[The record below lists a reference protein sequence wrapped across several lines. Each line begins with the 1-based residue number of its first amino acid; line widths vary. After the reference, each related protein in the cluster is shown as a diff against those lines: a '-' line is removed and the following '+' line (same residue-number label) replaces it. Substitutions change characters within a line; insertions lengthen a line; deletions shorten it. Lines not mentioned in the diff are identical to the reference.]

1 MFKSIR
7 KGRRIA
13 AVTIGIV
20 AALTSLAAPAAL
32 ADGLPTPELE
42 KSLTVDVEGD
52 DPSAWFT
59 DDGNYAIIADYDYD
73 LDDND
78 NGNYVYYGY
87 SRLDLKS
94 GEVTPS
100 DIPKSCLSD
109 VQSTWDNKYLYWL
122 EDGKVIVY
130 SIEDQQRVAHPIHA
144 KKSDVSLSELSE
156 DGNSLTAYCS
166 NGKYGDFCVF
176 NLQSNKKTFT
186 HKFEKG
192 DLNAVLSRD
201 GKRLYVCS
209 NRKLKIIDIPDGSTS
224 IKEIPGNAQSNG
236 VTRVYGSD
244 KLFIETLS
252 DDDDSRYSTSY
263 FMADYDGN
271 IDKVADGNK
280 IGVYNWGDNWGKY
293 FLAFTGENTDTIVI
307 DSHSGKQIRY
317 VIRNDDETAFDI
329 SDISRNG
336 DIALARV
343 LSWDSHDNSRAIR
356 LIDTKTGQRVDCK
369 IKLDSYCSPEF
380 VNNDQKIVVDYSDAE
395 DPTKMHIDVY
405 KSNIHYSPIEKL
417 IFFAQDNMPIVVGGG
432 IAAVLM
438 IIGGIAVVCVHR
450 KKRAAAQTSIA
461 GTAPKAK
468 RHKRSRHKKHAQ
480 QEQVAQQSSADSA
493 FDTQW
498 QSSGEPLADIS
509 QQPVASS
516 APKFCRHCGTPL
528 VPEAKFCPKC
538 GHPVE

>member
-7 KGRRIA
+7 KGGKIA
-13 AVTIGIV
+13 AVAIGIV
-20 AALTSLAAPAAL
+20 AALTPLAAPPAAL

-42 KSLTVDVEGD
+42 KSLTVDVEGE

-59 DDGNYAIIADYDYD
+59 DDGNYAVIADYDF
-73 LDDND
+73 DDNYND
-78 NGNYVYYGY
+78 DANDVCYGY

-94 GEVTPS
+94 GEVTPI

-109 VQSTWDNKYLYWL
+109 VYSTSNGKYLYWL
-122 EDGKVIVY
+122 EDDKVIVY
-130 SIEDQQRVAHPIHA
+130 SVEDQQRVAHSIQV
-144 KKSDVSLSELSE
+144 KKSEVNRIELNE

-176 NLQSNKKTFT
+176 NLQSNEKSFT
-186 HKFEKG
+186 YKFEKD
-192 DLNAVLSRD
+192 DLDAVLSRN

-224 IKEIPGNAQSNG
+224 IKEIPGNAQCDG
-236 VTRVYGSD
+236 VTTADGSD
-244 KLFIETLS
+244 KLLLIETTS
-252 DDDDSRYSTSY
+252 DDDDSLYTTY

-271 IDKVADGNK
+271 NIDKVADGHK
-280 IGVYNWGDNWGKY
+280 IHIYGWGNNI
-293 FLAFTGENTDTIVI
+293 LALTGENFDTIVI

-317 VIRNDDETAFDI
+317 VIRNDDEDSYDSI

-336 DIALARV
+336 DIALAGV
-343 LSWDSHDNSRAIR
+343 STWDSHDNSRAIR

-369 IKLDSYCSPEF
+369 IKTDDYCYLGF
-380 VNNDQKIVVDYSDAE
+380 VDNDQKIIVDYSDAE
-395 DPTKMHIDVY
+395 DPTKMHVDVY

-438 IIGGIAVVCVHR
+438 IIGGIAVVCIRR

-468 RHKRSRHKKHAQ
+468 KYKRSRHKKYAQ

-528 VPEAKFCPKC
+528 VPEARFCPKC

>member
-7 KGRRIA
+7 KGGRIA

-20 AALTSLAAPAAL
+20 AALAPLATPPAAL

-42 KSLTVDVEGD
+42 KSLTVDVEGQD
-52 DPSAWFT
+52 SSAWLT
-59 DDGNYAIIADYDYD
+59 DDGNYAIIDDCDYD

-78 NGNYVYYGY
+78 NNVYYGY

-94 GEVTPS
+94 GEVTPI

-109 VQSTWDNKYLYWL
+109 VQSTWNNKYLYWL

-130 SIEDQQRVAHPIHA
+130 SVEDQQRAAYSIPI
-144 KKSDVSLSELSE
+144 KKLEAGSIDLNE

-166 NGKYGDFCVF
+166 NGKYGDFCIF
-176 NLQSNKKTFT
+176 NLRSNKKTFT
-186 HKFEKG
+186 YKFEK
-192 DLNAVLSRD
+192 DDVNAVLSRD

-224 IKEIPGNAQSNG
+224 IKEIPGNAQCNG
-236 VTRVYGSD
+236 VTRAYGSD
-244 KLFIETLS
+244 KLLIGTAS
-252 DDDDSRYSTSY
+252 DDDDSPYTIY

-280 IGVYNWGDNWGKY
+280 IYIYNWGENWGKY
-293 FLAFTGENTDTIVI
+293 FLALTGENYDTIVI
-307 DSHSGKQIRY
+307 DPNTGKQIRY
-317 VIRNDDETAFDI
+317 LIKNDDEDWTDNY
-329 SDISRNG
+329 DISRDGN
-336 DIALARV
+336 IVLA
-343 LSWDSHDNSRAIR
+343 SISNDSSTVIR
-356 LIDTKTGQRVDCK
+356 LIDTQTGQRVDSK
-369 IKLDSYCSPEF
+369 TKSDSYCFPEF
-380 VNNDQKIVVDYSDAE
+380 VDNDQKIYVDYSDTE

-405 KSNIHYSPIEKL
+405 KSNINYSPIEKL

-438 IIGGIAVVCVHR
+438 IIGGIAVVCIRR

-468 RHKRSRHKKHAQ
+468 KHKRSRHKKYAQ
-480 QEQVAQQSSADSA
+480 QGQVAQQSSAGSA

-498 QSSGEPLADIS
+498 QSSGEPLAVMP

-516 APKFCRHCGTPL
+516 TPKFCRHCGTPL

-538 GHPVE
+538 GHPFE

>member
-7 KGRRIA
+7 KGGRIA

-20 AALTSLAAPAAL
+20 AALTPLAAPAAL

-42 KSLTVDVEGD
+42 KSLTVDVEGE

-94 GEVTPS
+94 GEVTPI

-144 KKSDVSLSELSE
+144 KKSDVSLNELSE

-186 HKFEKG
+186 YKFEKG

-209 NRKLKIIDIPDGSTS
+209 NRKLNIIDIPDGSTS

-307 DSHSGKQIRY
+307 DSHSGKQVRY

-343 LSWDSHDNSRAIR
+343 SSWDSHDNSRAIR
-356 LIDTKTGQRVDCK
+356 LVDTKTGQRVDCK
-369 IKLDSYCSPEF
+369 
-380 VNNDQKIVVDYSDAE
+380 N
-395 DPTKMHIDVY
+395 
-405 KSNIHYSPIEKL
+405 
-417 IFFAQDNMPIVVGGG
+417 
-432 IAAVLM
+432 
-438 IIGGIAVVCVHR
+438 
-450 KKRAAAQTSIA
+450 
-461 GTAPKAK
+461 
-468 RHKRSRHKKHAQ
+468 
-480 QEQVAQQSSADSA
+480 
-493 FDTQW
+493 
-498 QSSGEPLADIS
+498 
-509 QQPVASS
+509 
-516 APKFCRHCGTPL
+516 
-528 VPEAKFCPKC
+528 
-538 GHPVE
+538 

>member
-7 KGRRIA
+7 KGGRIA
-13 AVTIGIV
+13 AATIGIV
-20 AALTSLAAPAAL
+20 AALTPLAAPPAAL

-42 KSLTVDVEGD
+42 KSLTVDVEGE
-52 DPSAWFT
+52 DPYAWFT
-59 DDGNYAIIADYDYD
+59 NDGNYAVIADYDF
-73 LDDND
+73 DDNYND
-78 NGNYVYYGY
+78 DANDVCYGY

-94 GEVTPS
+94 GEVTPI

-109 VQSTWDNKYLYWL
+109 VYSTSNGKYLYWL
-122 EDGKVIVY
+122 EDDKVIVY
-130 SIEDQQRVAHPIHA
+130 SVEDQQRVAHSIQV
-144 KKSDVSLSELSE
+144 KKSEVNRIELNE

-176 NLQSNKKTFT
+176 NLQSNEKSFT
-186 HKFEKG
+186 YKFEKD
-192 DLNAVLSRD
+192 DLDAVLSRN

-224 IKEIPGNAQSNG
+224 IKEIPGNAQCDG
-236 VTRVYGSD
+236 VTTADGSD
-244 KLFIETLS
+244 KLLLIETTS
-252 DDDDSRYSTSY
+252 DDDDSLYTTY

-271 IDKVADGNK
+271 NIDKVADGHK
-280 IGVYNWGDNWGKY
+280 IHIYGWGNNI
-293 FLAFTGENTDTIVI
+293 LALTGENFDTIVI

-317 VIRNDDETAFDI
+317 VIRNDDEDSYDSI

-336 DIALARV
+336 DIALTGV
-343 LSWDSHDNSRAIR
+343 SPWISHDNSSAIR

-369 IKLDSYCSPEF
+369 IKSDSTGIPEF
-380 VNNDQKIVVDYSDAE
+380 VDNDQKIVVDYSDAE

>member
-7 KGRRIA
+7 KGGRIIA
-13 AVTIGIV
+13 ATIGIV
-20 AALTSLAAPAAL
+20 AALTPLAAPPAAL

-42 KSLTVDVEGD
+42 KSITVDVEGED
-52 DPSAWFT
+52 SYALFT
-59 DDGNYAIIADYDYD
+59 DDGNYAVIDDHDYDSED
-73 LDDND
+73 SDN
-78 NGNYVYYGY
+78 NSYYGY
-87 SRLDLKS
+87 SRLDLRS
-94 GEVTPS
+94 GEVTPI

-130 SIEDQQRVAHPIHA
+130 SVEDQQRVAHSIHV
-144 KKSDVSLSELSE
+144 KKSEVGRIELNE
-156 DGNSLTAYCS
+156 DGNSLTVYCS
-166 NGKYGDFCVF
+166 NGKYGEVCVF
-176 NLQSNKKTFT
+176 NLQSNEKTFT
-186 HKFEKG
+186 YKFEK
-192 DLNAVLSRD
+192 DDMYAVLSKD
-201 GKRLYVCS
+201 GKRLYVYT
-209 NRKLKIIDIPDGSTS
+209 NRKLKVINIPNGSTS
-224 IKEIPGNAQSNG
+224 IKEIPGNAQCDG
-236 VTRVYGSD
+236 VTTADGSD
-244 KLFIETLS
+244 KLLIRTTS
-252 DDDDSRYSTSY
+252 DDDDSPYTTY
-263 FMADYDGN
+263 FMADYDGNN

-280 IGVYNWGDNWGKY
+280 IVIYGWGKNI
-293 FLAFTGENTDTIVI
+293 LALTGENFDTIVI

-317 VIRNDDETAFDI
+317 VVRNDDEDSYDSI

-336 DIALARV
+336 DIALAGV
-343 LSWDSHDNSRAIR
+343 SHDNSSAIR

-369 IKLDSYCSPEF
+369 IKSDSTDIPEL
-380 VNNDQKIVVDYSDAE
+380 VDNDQKIIVDYSDAE

-417 IFFAQDNMPIVVGGG
+417 IFFAQDNMSIVVGSG

-438 IIGGIAVVCVHR
+438 IIGGIAVVCIRR

-461 GTAPKAK
+461 GTAPKTK
-468 RHKRSRHKKHAQ
+468 KHKRNRHKKHAQ
-480 QEQVAQQSSADSA
+480 QEQVAQQSSADPA

-498 QSSGEPLADIS
+498 QSSGEPLTDIP

>member
-7 KGRRIA
+7 KGGRIA
-13 AVTIGIV
+13 AVAIGIV
-20 AALTSLAAPAAL
+20 AALTPLAAPPAAL

-42 KSLTVDVEGD
+42 KSLTVDVEGE
-52 DPSAWFT
+52 DPHAWFT
-59 DDGNYAIIADYDYD
+59 DDGNYAVIKDYDYD
-73 LDDND
+73 IDDND
-78 NGNYVYYGY
+78 NNVYYGY

-94 GEVTPS
+94 GEVTPI

-130 SIEDQQRVAHPIHA
+130 SVEDQQRIAHPIQV
-144 KKSDVSLSELSE
+144 KNGSIELNE

-166 NGKYGDFCVF
+166 NGKYGEVCVF

-186 HKFEKG
+186 YKFEKG
-192 DLNAVLSRD
+192 DLNAILSRD

-224 IKEIPGNAQSNG
+224 IKEIPGNAQCNG
-236 VTRVYGSD
+236 VTRAYGSD

-252 DDDDSRYSTSY
+252 DDDDSPYSTC

-280 IGVYNWGDNWGKY
+280 IGIYNWGNNWGKY
-293 FLAFTGENTDTIVI
+293 FLALTGENGDTIVI

-317 VIRNDDETAFDI
+317 VIRNDGEMPFDI

-336 DIALARV
+336 DIALAGV
-343 LSWDSHDNSRAIR
+343 STWDSHDNSRAIR

-369 IKLDSYCSPEF
+369 IKSDSSCIPEL
-380 VNNDQKIVVDYSDAE
+380 VDNDQKIVVDYSDAE

-417 IFFAQDNMPIVVGGG
+417 TFFAQDNMPIVVGGG
-432 IAAVLM
+432 IAAVLI
-438 IIGGIAVVCVHR
+438 IIGGIAVVCIRR

-468 RHKRSRHKKHAQ
+468 KHKRNRHKKYAQ
-480 QEQVAQQSSADSA
+480 QEQVAQQSSAGST

-498 QSSGEPLADIS
+498 QSSGEPLTVMP

-516 APKFCRHCGTPL
+516 ASKYCRHCGTPL

>member
-7 KGRRIA
+7 KGGRIA

-20 AALTSLAAPAAL
+20 AALTPLATPPAAL

-42 KSLTVDVEGD
+42 KSLTVDVEGEN
-52 DPSAWFT
+52 PSAWFT
-59 DDGNYAIIADYDYD
+59 DDGNYAIINDHDYD

-78 NGNYVYYGY
+78 NANYVYYGY

-94 GEVTPS
+94 GEITPI

-130 SIEDQQRVAHPIHA
+130 SVEDQQRVAYSIHV
-144 KKSDVSLSELSE
+144 KKLEAGSIELNE

-166 NGKYGDFCVF
+166 DGKYGDFCVF

-186 HKFEKG
+186 YKFEKG

-209 NRKLKIIDIPDGSTS
+209 NRKLKIIDVPDGSTS
-224 IKEIPGNAQSNG
+224 IKEIPGNAQCNS

-244 KLFIETLS
+244 KLLIGTAS
-252 DDDDSRYSTSY
+252 DDDDSPYITY

-280 IGVYNWGDNWGKY
+280 IWIYNWGENWGKY
-293 FLAFTGENTDTIVI
+293 FLAFTGENYDTIVI
-307 DSHSGKQIRY
+307 DPNTGKQIRY
-317 VIRNDDETAFDI
+317 LIKNDDEGWGDNT
-329 SDISRNG
+329 DISRDGN
-336 DIALARV
+336 IVLA
-343 LSWDSHDNSRAIR
+343 SISNDSSTVIR
-356 LIDTKTGQRVDCK
+356 LIDTQTGQRVDSK
-369 IKLDSYCSPEF
+369 TKSDSYCLPEF
-380 VNNDQKIVVDYSDAE
+380 VDNDQKIVVDYSDAE

-417 IFFAQDNMPIVVGGG
+417 IFFAQDNMPIVIGGG
-432 IAAVLM
+432 IALVLM
-438 IIGGIAVVCVHR
+438 IIGGIAVVCIRR

-468 RHKRSRHKKHAQ
+468 KHKRSRHKKYAQ

-498 QSSGEPLADIS
+498 RSSGEPLTDIP

-516 APKFCRHCGTPL
+516 TPKFCRHCGTPL

>member
-7 KGRRIA
+7 KGGRIA

-20 AALTSLAAPAAL
+20 AALTPLAAPAAL

-42 KSLTVDVEGD
+42 KSLTVDVEGE

-59 DDGNYAIIADYDYD
+59 DDGNYAIIADYDF
-73 LDDND
+73 DDNYND
-78 NGNYVYYGY
+78 DANDVCYGY

-94 GEVTPS
+94 GEVTPI

-109 VQSTWDNKYLYWL
+109 VCSTSNGELLYWL

-130 SIEDQQRVAHPIHA
+130 SVEDQQRIAHPIQV
-144 KKSDVSLSELSE
+144 KNGRIELSE

-166 NGKYGDFCVF
+166 NGKYGEVSVF

-186 HKFEKG
+186 YKFEKD
-192 DLNAVLSRD
+192 DLNAVLSRN

-224 IKEIPGNAQSNG
+224 IKEIPGNAQCDG
-236 VTRVYGSD
+236 VTTADGSD
-244 KLFIETLS
+244 KLLLIETTS
-252 DDDDSRYSTSY
+252 DDDDSLYTTY

-271 IDKVADGNK
+271 NIDKVADGHK
-280 IGVYNWGDNWGKY
+280 IHIYGWGNSI
-293 FLAFTGENTDTIVI
+293 LALTGENFDTIVI

-317 VIRNDDETAFDI
+317 VIRNDVEDSYDSI

-343 LSWDSHDNSRAIR
+343 SHDNSSAIR

-369 IKLDSYCSPEF
+369 IKSDSTGIPEF
-380 VNNDQKIVVDYSDAE
+380 VDNDQKIVVDYSDAE

-438 IIGGIAVVCVHR
+438 IIGGIAVVCVRR

-468 RHKRSRHKKHAQ
+468 KHKRSRHKKYAQ
-480 QEQVAQQSSADSA
+480 QGQVAQQPSAGST

-498 QSSGEPLADIS
+498 QSSGEPLTVMP

-516 APKFCRHCGTPL
+516 ASKFCRHCGTPL

>member
-20 AALTSLAAPAAL
+20 AALTPLATPPAAL

-42 KSLTVDVEGD
+42 KSLTADVEGE

-59 DDGNYAIIADYDYD
+59 DDGNYAIIADHDYD
-73 LDDND
+73 LDDNY

-94 GEVTPS
+94 GEVTPI

-130 SIEDQQRVAHPIHA
+130 SVEDQQRVGHSIHV
-144 KKSDVSLSELSE
+144 KKSEVGRIELNE

-166 NGKYGDFCVF
+166 NGKYGEVRVF
-176 NLQSNKKTFT
+176 NLQSNEKTFT
-186 HKFEKG
+186 YKFEK
-192 DLNAVLSRD
+192 DDMYAVLSKD
-201 GKRLYVCS
+201 GKRLYVYT
-209 NRKLKIIDIPDGSTS
+209 NRKLKVVNIPNGSTS
-224 IKEIPGNAQSNG
+224 IKEIPGNAQCNS
-236 VTRVYGSD
+236 VTRAYGSD
-244 KLFIETLS
+244 MLLIETVS
-252 DDDDSRYSTSY
+252 DDDEPYYTY
-263 FMADYDGN
+263 YKADYDGN

-280 IGVYNWGDNWGKY
+280 LWNCNTWGKY
-293 FLAFTGENTDTIVI
+293 FQAISGDNFDTIVI
-307 DSHSGKQIRY
+307 DPHSGKQIRY
-317 VIRNDDETAFDI
+317 VVKNDDEDWTDYY
-329 SDISRNG
+329 DISRDGN
-336 DIALARV
+336 IVLA
-343 LSWDSHDNSRAIR
+343 SISNDSSTVIR
-356 LIDTKTGQRVDCK
+356 LIDTQTGQRVDYK
-369 IKLDSYCSPEF
+369 IKSDSYCFPEF
-380 VNNDQKIVVDYSDAE
+380 VDNDRKIAVDYT
-395 DPTKMHIDVY
+395 DPKDSKKLHIDVY

-417 IFFAQDNMPIVVGGG
+417 IFFAQDNMPIVIGGG
-432 IAAVLM
+432 VAVVLI
-438 IIGGIAVVCVHR
+438 IIGGIAVVCIRR
-450 KKRAAAQTSIA
+450 KKRDAAQTGIA

-468 RHKRSRHKKHAQ
+468 SRKRSRRKKHAQ
-480 QEQVAQQSSADSA
+480 QEQIDQQPSADAA
-493 FDTQW
+493 FDTRQ
-498 QSSGEPLADIS
+498 QSTEEPLTAIH
-509 QQPVASS
+509 QQPVVSS

>member
-7 KGRRIA
+7 KGGRIA
-13 AVTIGIV
+13 AATIGIV
-20 AALTSLAAPAAL
+20 AALTPLAAPAAL

-42 KSLTVDVEGD
+42 KSLTVDVEGE

-78 NGNYVYYGY
+78 NNVYYGY
-87 SRLDLKS
+87 SRLDLRS
-94 GEVTPS
+94 GEATPI

-130 SIEDQQRVAHPIHA
+130 SVEDQQRVAHPIHA
-144 KKSDVSLSELSE
+144 KESDVSLSELSE

-186 HKFEKG
+186 YKFEKG

-224 IKEIPGNAQSNG
+224 IKEIPGNAQCNS
-236 VTRVYGSD
+236 VTRAYGSD
-244 KLFIETLS
+244 MLLIETVS
-252 DDDDSRYSTSY
+252 DDDEPYSTY
-263 FMADYDGN
+263 YKADYDGN
-271 IDKVADGNK
+271 IDIVADGNK
-280 IGVYNWGDNWGKY
+280 IWIYNTWGKF
-293 FLAFTGENTDTIVI
+293 FLAFTGDKFDTIVI
-307 DSHSGKQIRY
+307 DPHSGKQIRY
-317 VIRNDDETAFDI
+317 VVKNDDEDWTDYY
-329 SDISRNG
+329 DISRDGN
-336 DIALARV
+336 IVLA
-343 LSWDSHDNSRAIR
+343 SISNDSSTVIR
-356 LIDTKTGQRVDCK
+356 LIDTQTGQRVDFK
-369 IKLDSYCSPEF
+369 IKSDSYCFPEF
-380 VNNDQKIVVDYSDAE
+380 VDNDRKIAVDYT
-395 DPTKMHIDVY
+395 DPKDSKKLHVDIY

-432 IAAVLM
+432 IALVLM

-468 RHKRSRHKKHAQ
+468 KHKRSRHKKYAQ

-498 QSSGEPLADIS
+498 RSSGEPLTDIP

>member
-1 MFKSIR
+1 M
-7 KGRRIA
+7 
-13 AVTIGIV
+13 
-20 AALTSLAAPAAL
+20 
-32 ADGLPTPELE
+32 
-42 KSLTVDVEGD
+42 
-52 DPSAWFT
+52 
-59 DDGNYAIIADYDYD
+59 
-73 LDDND
+73 
-78 NGNYVYYGY
+78 
-87 SRLDLKS
+87 
-94 GEVTPS
+94 
-100 DIPKSCLSD
+100 
-109 VQSTWDNKYLYWL
+109 
-122 EDGKVIVY
+122 
-130 SIEDQQRVAHPIHA
+130 
-144 KKSDVSLSELSE
+144 
-156 DGNSLTAYCS
+156 TAYCS

-186 HKFEKG
+186 YKFEKG
-192 DLNAVLSRD
+192 DLTAVLSRD

-224 IKEIPGNAQSNG
+224 IKEIPGNAQCNG
-236 VTRVYGSD
+236 VTRIYGSD

-293 FLAFTGENTDTIVI
+293 FLAYIGENTDTIVI

-317 VIRNDDETAFDI
+317 VIRNDDETALDI

-343 LSWDSHDNSRAIR
+343 STWESHDNSKTIR

-369 IKLDSYCSPEF
+369 IKSDSYCSPEF

-395 DPTKMHIDVY
+395 DPTKMHIDIY

-417 IFFAQDNMPIVVGGG
+417 IFFAQDNMPIVIGGG
-432 IAAVLM
+432 IAAVLI
-438 IIGGIAVVCVHR
+438 IIGGIAVVCIRR

>member
-1 MFKSIR
+1 MFKSVR
-7 KGRRIA
+7 KGGKIA
-13 AVTIGIV
+13 AVAIGIV
-20 AALTSLAAPAAL
+20 AALTPLAAPPAAL

-42 KSLTVDVEGD
+42 KSLTVDVEGE

-59 DDGNYAIIADYDYD
+59 DDGNYAVIKDYDYD

-78 NGNYVYYGY
+78 NNVYYGY

-94 GEVTPS
+94 GEVTPI

-130 SIEDQQRVAHPIHA
+130 SVEDQQRIAHPIHA
-144 KKSDVSLSELSE
+144 KESDVSLSELSE
-156 DGNSLTAYCS
+156 DGNTLTAYCS
-166 NGKYGDFCVF
+166 NGKYGEVCVF

-186 HKFEKG
+186 YKFEKD

-224 IKEIPGNAQSNG
+224 IKEIPGNTQCNT
-236 VTRVYGSD
+236 VTRAYGSD

-252 DDDDSRYSTSY
+252 DDDDSPYSTC

-280 IGVYNWGDNWGKY
+280 IGIYNWGNNWGKY
-293 FLAFTGENTDTIVI
+293 FLALTGENGDTIVI

-317 VIRNDDETAFDI
+317 VIRNDGEMPFDI

-336 DIALARV
+336 DIALAGISACD
-343 LSWDSHDNSRAIR
+343 LDDNSSAIR

-369 IKLDSYCSPEF
+369 IKSDSFCIPELID
-380 VNNDQKIVVDYSDAE
+380 NDQKIIVDYSDVE
-395 DPTKMHIDVY
+395 DPTKMHIDIY

-417 IFFAQDNMPIVVGGG
+417 IFFAQDNMPIVVGSG

-438 IIGGIAVVCVHR
+438 IIGGIAVVCIRR
-450 KKRAAAQTSIA
+450 KKRAAAQTNIA

-468 RHKRSRHKKHAQ
+468 KHKRSRHKKHAQ

-498 QSSGEPLADIS
+498 QSSGEPLTDIP
-509 QQPVASS
+509 QQPFASS

>member
-7 KGRRIA
+7 KGGRIA

-20 AALTSLAAPAAL
+20 AALTPLAAPPAAL

-42 KSLTVDVEGD
+42 KSLTVDVEGE

-59 DDGNYAIIADYDYD
+59 DDGNYAVIKDYDYD
-73 LDDND
+73 IDDND
-78 NGNYVYYGY
+78 NNVYYGY

-94 GEVTPS
+94 GEVTPI

-130 SIEDQQRVAHPIHA
+130 SVEDQQRIAHPIQV
-144 KKSDVSLSELSE
+144 KNGSIELNE

-166 NGKYGDFCVF
+166 NGKYGEVCVF

-186 HKFEKG
+186 YKFEKD

-209 NRKLKIIDIPDGSTS
+209 DRKLKIIDIPDGSTS
-224 IKEIPGNAQSNG
+224 IKEIPGNAQCDG
-236 VTRVYGSD
+236 VATADGSD
-244 KLFIETLS
+244 KLLIITTS
-252 DDDDSRYSTSY
+252 DDDDSPYTTY
-263 FMADYDGN
+263 FMADYDGNN

-280 IGVYNWGDNWGKY
+280 IYIYGWGKNI
-293 FLAFTGENTDTIVI
+293 LALTGENFDTIVI

-317 VIRNDDETAFDI
+317 VVKNDDEDW
-329 SDISRNG
+329 SDYYDISRDGN
-336 DIALARV
+336 IVLA
-343 LSWDSHDNSRAIR
+343 SISNDSSTVIR
-356 LIDTKTGQRVDCK
+356 LIDTQTGQRVDCK
-369 IKLDSYCSPEF
+369 IKSDSYCFPEF
-380 VNNDQKIVVDYSDAE
+380 VDNDRKIAVDYT
-395 DPTKMHIDVY
+395 DPKDSKKLHVDIY

-417 IFFAQDNMPIVVGGG
+417 IFFAQDNMPIVICGG

-438 IIGGIAVVCVHR
+438 IIGGIAVVCIRR

-468 RHKRSRHKKHAQ
+468 KHKHSRHKNHAQ
-480 QEQVAQQSSADSA
+480 QEQVAQQSSADPA

-498 QSSGEPLADIS
+498 QSSGEPLTNIP
-509 QQPVASS
+509 QQPVVSS

>member
-7 KGRRIA
+7 KGGRIA
-13 AVTIGIV
+13 AVAIGIV
-20 AALTSLAAPAAL
+20 AALTPLAAPPAAL

-42 KSLTVDVEGD
+42 KSLTVDVEGE

-59 DDGNYAIIADYDYD
+59 DDGNYAVIEDYDYD

-78 NGNYVYYGY
+78 NNVYYGY

-94 GEVTPS
+94 GEVTPI

-130 SIEDQQRVAHPIHA
+130 SVEDQQRVAHSIHV
-144 KKSDVSLSELSE
+144 KKSEVGSIELNE

-166 NGKYGDFCVF
+166 NGKYGEVCVF

-186 HKFEKG
+186 YKFEKG

-224 IKEIPGNAQSNG
+224 IKEIPGNAQCNG
-236 VTRVYGSD
+236 VTRAYRSD
-244 KLFIETLS
+244 KLLIETTGG
-252 DDDDSRYSTSY
+252 DDDSYSTY

-280 IGVYNWGDNWGKY
+280 ISVYGWGKNI
-293 FLAFTGENTDTIVI
+293 LAFTGENTDTIVI
-307 DSHSGKQIRY
+307 DPHSGKQIRY
-317 VIRNDDETAFDI
+317 VIRNDDEGLGI

-336 DIALARV
+336 DIALAGV
-343 LSWDSHDNSRAIR
+343 STWDSHDNSRAIR

-369 IKLDSYCSPEF
+369 IKTDDYCYLGF
-380 VNNDQKIVVDYSDAE
+380 VDNDQKIIVDYSDAE

-417 IFFAQDNMPIVVGGG
+417 IFFAQDNMPVVVGGG

-438 IIGGIAVVCVHR
+438 IIGGIAAVCIRR

-468 RHKRSRHKKHAQ
+468 KHKRSRHKKHAQ

-498 QSSGEPLADIS
+498 QSSGEPLTVMP

-516 APKFCRHCGTPL
+516 TPKFCRHCGTPL

-538 GHPVE
+538 GHSVE